1 VEAATDC
8 TYSAFD
14 ASTTFGF
21 SDRNVELGR
30 PGSKD
35 DSPISRDT
43 STPTSIS
50 PATTPETSDAVEPSA
65 NSSPTYSAEISTASG
80 GDSTTRESST
90 PRKFRTG
97 KRKASIPLELGRDL
111 RGYAEVD
118 VQGLAMK
125 GLLDS
130 GSGRTIVN
138 SRGAQTL
145 RNAGLEMTE
154 SPFSNI
160 LVANADQARIL
171 GEFSVPFRVGEVTR
185 VVEVLHVPTLSTPL
199 LLGIDFWRRFHLRP
213 DFVEETCEVGSVEL
227 PEEEAEAW
235 EDPVSQ
241 SDPENESVLTEEQR
255 GELREIL
262 EAYLLFSS
270 PENWD
275 VPKA

>member
-1 VEAATDC
+1 MAT
-8 TYSAFD
+8 
-14 ASTTFGF
+14 
-21 SDRNVELGR
+21 
-30 PGSKD
+30 
-35 DSPISRDT
+35 
-43 STPTSIS
+43 
-50 PATTPETSDAVEPSA
+50 
-65 NSSPTYSAEISTASG
+65 
-80 GDSTTRESST
+80 
-90 PRKFRTG
+90 
-97 KRKASIPLELGRDL
+97 
-111 RGYAEVD
+111 
-118 VQGLAMK
+118 K

-227 PEEEAEAW
+227 SEEEAEAW